1 MVLQLLILAKYER
14 TLQSLKI
21 FLSFSAMSHCHIWRN
36 QPAID
41 TIVSKTDKAND
52 RNMVLE
58 LCSKYGY
65 WSGCLKILKD
75 LGERQRQSDI
85 ILHLDD
91 IRLFH
96 ARSPVGKHLASMQ
109 NILILVSMNFNHCLF
124 LFRAVK

>member
-1 MVLQLLILAKYER
+1 MSLIFAKYDR
-14 TLQSLKI
+14 TLLSLKI

-41 TIVSKTDKAND
+41 TIVSQTDNGND

-65 WSGCLKILKD
+65 WNGCLKVLKD
-75 LGERQRQSDI
+75 LGERQKQLEL

-91 IRLFH
+91 IRLLNV
-96 ARSPVGKHLASMQ
+96 RSSVGKYFTS
-109 NILILVSMNFNHCLF
+109 VYGS
-124 LFRAVK
+124 